1 MGQYITFPDLLIWL
15 PMLGGVLCF
24 LIGSQRTAKDIA
36 FLFSL
41 IILGVSLS
49 SLCYTDPVKHLTFN
63 NVNYI
68 WLKYIGANYYIGID
82 SLGRLLTLLT
92 AISFPLILLGT
103 RQSNVEKAS
112 SYYGL
117 MMLTQAG
124 LMGVFMA
131 LDALT
136 FYFFW
141 ELALI
146 PVYFLAS
153 RWGGERRIPA
163 TFKFFVYTFGGS
175 LLMLIG
181 ILYVYMH
188 TGPRSFED
196 GTIAF
201 HSFSLASFHHATLS
215 ATEQTW
221 LFGLFFLAFAI
232 KMPIFPFHTWQPDAY
247 DQSPTPVTM
256 VMSALMVKMG
266 LFGVFRWLLPVFP
279 DAAIQWK
286 QVAIALS
293 VIGIV
298 YGSWLAMKQDNLK
311 KLIAYS
317 SIAHIGLMSAAL
329 FSMKELAVQGVLVQM
344 FNHGIN
350 IIGMWLVVDII
361 ERKTGV
367 KKMSELGGL
376 AHVAPKL
383 TIMLVVIALAN
394 IALPLTNG
402 FVGEFML
409 LAGLY
414 QYHPIWA
421 AIAGLGVV
429 FSAVYT
435 LKMIQLVFLGTAQER
450 THEAGDV
457 NLAEWASMAL
467 IVVMIFVFGVHP
479 QPLIDLSGE
488 AVKTLLT
495 TTR

>member
-1 MGQYITFPDLLIWL
+1 LGQYITFPDLLIWL
-15 PMLGGVLCF
+15 PMLGGMLCF
-24 LIGSQRTAKDIA
+24 LIGSQKTSRELA
-36 FLFSL
+36 FVFSL
-41 IILGVSLS
+41 IVLGISLS
-49 SLCYTDPVKHLTFN
+49 SLCFTDPTKHLTYN

-92 AISFPLILLGT
+92 AVSFPLVLLGT
-103 RQSNVEKAS
+103 RNQTIEKANS
-112 SYYGL
+112 FYGL

-131 LDALT
+131 LDAMT

-146 PVYFLAS
+146 PVYFLSS
-153 RWGGERRIPA
+153 RWGGERRIQA
-163 TFKFFVYTFGGS
+163 TFKFFVYTFAGS

-188 TGPRSFED
+188 TGPRVYED
-196 GTIAF
+196 GTVAA
-201 HSFSLASFHHATLS
+201 HSFSLASFYHATLS
-215 ATEQTW
+215 VKEQTT
-221 LFGLFFLAFAI
+221 LFALFFLAFAI

-247 DQSPTPVTM
+247 DQAPTSVTM

-266 LFGVFRWLLPVFP
+266 LFGVFRWLIPVFP
-279 DAAIQWK
+279 EASIAWK

-329 FSMKELAVQGVLVQM
+329 FSMKELAVQGVMVQM

-350 IIGMWLVVDII
+350 IIGMWLVVDAI

-376 AHVAPKL
+376 AQVAPTL
-383 TIMLVVIALAN
+383 TIFLVVIAFAN

-402 FVGEFML
+402 FIGEFML
-409 LAGLY
+409 LGGLY
-414 QYHPIWA
+414 QYHPVWA
-421 AIAGLGVV
+421 SVAGLGVI

-435 LKMIQLVFLGTAQER
+435 LNMIQRVFFGTAQEN
-450 THEAGDV
+450 THHISDIQCS
-457 NLAEWASMAL
+457 EWVALSL
-467 IVVMIFVFGVHP
+467 IVMMIFIFGVHP
-479 QPLIDLSGE
+479 QPLINLSSE

-495 TTR
+495 TIR